1 MQNNRQKAGIQTLF
15 SGLGASPGAVAR
27 VSGDAAHP
35 QLRGVVRFY
44 PAGSGTL
51 VLAEFHGLPY
61 DAARCAENI
70 FAMHIHTNGSCAGD
84 GGAFAGAGGHYNPAG
99 CPHPAHAGDLPPLF
113 SNRGMRFPQSIR
125 SALPCGKS
133 CNARSSS
140 IAKGTI
146 LHPNRQAMPA
156 AASAAG

>member
-84 GGAFAGAGGHYNPAG
+84 GGAFAGAGGHYNPAAARIRRMRG
-99 CPHPAHAGDLPPLF
+99 TFRRCFQTGD
-113 SNRGMRFPQSIR
+113 MRFPQSIR